1 MTSARAD
8 AENFFV
14 STGGRAPYD
23 CAMEAPASNTKLIVS
38 TLGLSA
44 AAFAFLVWLIY
55 FNTTAWFAPEQVA
68 FLPAV
73 NASFNASSAILVS
86 LGIVAVKRGKIDNH
100 KKFMVG
106 ALVMSAL
113 FLVSYLI
120 YHAAHGDTK
129 FMGQGL
135 IRPIY
140 FFILISH
147 ILLSGIALPLVL
159 LTATMGLMNRLPG
172 HRRIAKYTFP
182 IWLYVSVTGVLIFV
196 LLKSFG

>member
-1 MTSARAD
+1 MTSARAEAD
-8 AENFFV
+8 NICV
-14 STGGRAPYD
+14 GSGGLAPYD
-23 CAMEAPASNTKLIVS
+23 KVMEARASNTKLIVT

-44 AAFAFLVWLIY
+44 VAFAFLVWLIY
-55 FNTTAWFAPEQVA
+55 FNTTAWIAPEQVA

-73 NASFNASSAILVS
+73 NASFNASSAILVTF
-86 LGIVAVKRGKIDNH
+86 GIVAVKRGKIDNH
-100 KKFMVG
+100 KKFMIG

-129 FMGQGL
+129 FMGQGV

-147 ILLSGIALPLVL
+147 ILLSAVALPMVL
-159 LTATMGLMNRLPG
+159 LTATMGLMGRLPG